1 MVIGEAGDPGAYVTM
16 EERRL
21 EGGHVTIQLHS
32 LEEDFVLVHL
42 EIQQVVHVMEDGDAV
57 TLQASV
63 MLVKEIVT
71 LILTVKVDSSVELT
85 TVELGTNTIVITL
98 IVAINQVPGVHGV
111 LGRLVMME
119 EEKSEN
125 AHVKEEDLVLD
136 LLQIEPAVHVME
148 DGDAVPLQISVMLVK
163 EIVTRILTVKVDS
176 SVEVTTVNHL
186 PGTSILMGLIV
197 AINHHHQVKIK
208 Y

>member
-136 LLQIEPAVHVME
+136 LL
-148 DGDAVPLQISVMLVK
+148 
-163 EIVTRILTVKVDS
+163 
-176 SVEVTTVNHL
+176 
-186 PGTSILMGLIV
+186 
-197 AINHHHQVKIK
+197 
-208 Y
+208 

>member
-71 LILTVKVDSSVELT
+71 LILTVKVDSSVE
-85 TVELGTNTIVITL
+85 
-98 IVAINQVPGVHGV
+98 
-111 LGRLVMME
+111 
-119 EEKSEN
+119 
-125 AHVKEEDLVLD
+125 
-136 LLQIEPAVHVME
+136 
-148 DGDAVPLQISVMLVK
+148 
-163 EIVTRILTVKVDS
+163 
-176 SVEVTTVNHL
+176 VTTVNHL

-197 AINHHHQVKIK
+197 AINHHHQVNIK